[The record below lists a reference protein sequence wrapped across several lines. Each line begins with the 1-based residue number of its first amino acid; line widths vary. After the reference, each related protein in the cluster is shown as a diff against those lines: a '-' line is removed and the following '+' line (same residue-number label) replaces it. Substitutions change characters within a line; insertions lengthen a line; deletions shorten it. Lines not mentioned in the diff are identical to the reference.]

1 MVLGQCRRHKG
12 GGGAKIF
19 FLDKIGVDESEGED

>member
-12 GGGAKIF
+12 GGANIF